1 MSDRLTVNELE
12 TGGTKAWDAF
22 VDACPDANFYQRAG
36 WKEVIEK
43 TFGHRCYFLQA
54 ERDGKITG
62 VLPLVLAKSLIFGK
76 SLVSTGFTVGGGP
89 AVLDRES
96 LAALDARAI
105 EIAEQ
110 NNVDAIEYRGKSPQH
125 EDWAHKTGLYA
136 GFRREIDPDDEKN
149 STGANKGRKKNTG
162 VCFRK

>member
-12 TGGTKAWDAF
+12 PGGTKAWDAF

-89 AVLDRES
+89 AVLDREA

-110 NNVDAIEYRGKSPQH
+110 NDRMLIHSKFGEKSIEIMSELFPGIRLIDA
-125 EDWAHKTGLYA
+125 L
-136 GFRREIDPDDEKN
+136 FLEKAPLLHV
-149 STGANKGRKKNTG
+149 G
-162 VCFRK
+162 CFGTD